1 MKPRLALLLFVLAAC
16 TSPTRERPP
25 PAPAMPSSVQAPA
38 PVSHPA
44 TPAPVAPVAP
54 SGSAAPAAPPTN
66 RDTHGNQDIEG
77 YIRVLQ
83 SESRVSDLQID
94 LVVSKLALPKD
105 AVVGDLGC
113 GPGLFSVAFARA
125 CPDGVVYACDIE
137 PAQLDQIREKI
148 RADRLENIVPVLAS
162 ADDPHF
168 PPGRLDVV
176 FIADTY
182 HHLDDRVAYMQ
193 RLKSVL
199 KPGGRVV
206 LLEYKP
212 GKLPVGPPPE
222 HKLQPGVLEKELDEA
237 GYVKAESFDTH
248 PYHDFQIWRPR

>member
-1 MKPRLALLLFVLAAC
+1 MNSRLALALFALSAC

-25 PAPAMPSSVQAPA
+25 PAPAIPSSVQAPA
-38 PVSHPA
+38 PVSHPVP
-44 TPAPVAPVAP
+44 PAPVAP
-54 SGSAAPAAPPTN
+54 AAPAN
-66 RDTHGNQDIEG
+66 RDKHGNQDIEG
-77 YIRVLQ
+77 YIKVLQ

-94 LVVSKLALPKD
+94 LVVSKLALPRD
-105 AVVGDLGC
+105 AIVGDLGC

-125 CPDGVVYACDIE
+125 CPEGVVYACDIE
-137 PAQLDQIREKI
+137 PAQLDQIRERI
-148 RADRLENIVPVLAS
+148 RTDHLENIVPVLAS

-212 GKLPVGPPPE
+212 GKLAVGPPPE
-222 HKLQPGVLEKELDEA
+222 HKLQSGVLEKELDEA
-237 GYVKAESFDTH
+237 GYAKVEAFDTH

>member
-1 MKPRLALLLFVLAAC
+1 MKPRFAFALLALVVAC
-16 TSPTRERPP
+16 PTNPQHRPP
-25 PAPAMPSSVQAPA
+25 AAPAVPSSV
-38 PVSHPA
+38 A
-44 TPAPVAPVAP
+44 TPAPVMHPAPVAP
-54 SGSAAPAAPPTN
+54 IAPPN
-66 RDTHGNQDIEG
+66 RDKHGNPDIIN

-83 SESRVSDLQID
+83 SESRVSDLQVD
-94 LVVSKLALPKD
+94 LVVSKLALPRD
-105 AVVGDLGC
+105 AIVGDLGC

-125 CPDGVVYACDIE
+125 CPAGVVYACDIE
-137 PAQLDQIREKI
+137 PAQLDQIRERI
-148 RADRLENIVPVLAS
+148 HADHLENIVPVLAS

-168 PPGRLDVV
+168 PPARLDVV

-193 RLKSVL
+193 RLKAVL

-212 GKLPVGPPPE
+212 GQLPVGPPPE
-222 HKLQPGVLEKELDEA
+222 HKLQPGVLDKELGEA

-248 PYHDFQIWRPR
+248 PYHDFQIWKPR

>member
-1 MKPRLALLLFVLAAC
+1 MKPRLALLLFALAAC

-25 PAPAMPSSVQAPA
+25 PAPAIPSSVQAPA
-38 PVSHPA
+38 PVSHPE
-44 TPAPVAPVAP
+44 PVAPVAP
-54 SGSAAPAAPPTN
+54 PAN
-66 RDTHGNQDIEG
+66 RDKHGNPDIVN
-77 YIRVLQ
+77 YIQVLQ
-83 SESRVSDLQID
+83 SESRVADLQID
-94 LVVSKLALPKD
+94 LVVSKLALPRD
-105 AVVGDLGC
+105 AVVGDLGS

-125 CPDGVVYACDIE
+125 CPDGVVFACDIE
-137 PAQLDQIREKI
+137 PAQLDRIREEI
-148 RADRLENIVPVLAS
+148 HADHLENIVPVLAS

-168 PPGRLDVV
+168 PPARLDVV

-182 HHLDDRVAYMQ
+182 HHLDDRVAYMK

-222 HKLQPGVLEKELDEA
+222 HKLQPGVLEKELGEA
-237 GYVKAESFDTH
+237 GYMKVESFDTH
-248 PYHDFQIWRPR
+248 PYHDFQVWKPQ

>member
-1 MKPRLALLLFVLAAC
+1 MKPRFALALFAFVLAC
-16 TSPTRERPP
+16 TAPTRERPP
-25 PAPAMPSSVQAPA
+25 PAPSAPSAAPAPA

-44 TPAPVAPVAP
+44 PVAP
-54 SGSAAPAAPPTN
+54 PAQN
-66 RDTHGNQDIEG
+66 RDKHGNPDIKG
-77 YIRVLQ
+77 YIQVLQ
-83 SESRVSDLQID
+83 SESRVADLQVD
-94 LVVSKLALPKD
+94 LVVSKLALPGD

-125 CPDGVVYACDIE
+125 CPAGIVYACDIE

-148 RADRLENIVPVLAS
+148 HTDHLENIVPVLAS
-162 ADDPHF
+162 ADEPHF
-168 PPGRLDVV
+168 PPSRLDVV

-182 HHLDDRVAYMQ
+182 HHLDDRVAYMT

-212 GKLPVGPPPE
+212 GQLPVGPPPE
-222 HKLQPGVLEKELDEA
+222 HKLQPGVLEKELADA
-237 GYVKAESFDTH
+237 GYEKVESFDTH
-248 PYHDFQIWRPR
+248 PYHDFEIWRPR

>member
-1 MKPRLALLLFVLAAC
+1 MKPRLALALFALAAC
-16 TSPTRERPP
+16 TTPTRERPP
-25 PAPAMPSSVQAPA
+25 PAPATPSTVQVPA

-44 TPAPVAPVAP
+44 
-54 SGSAAPAAPPTN
+54 PAAPPAAPN
-66 RDTHGNQDIEG
+66 RDKHGNPDIDG
-77 YIRVLQ
+77 YIKVLQ
-83 SESRVSDLQID
+83 SETRVSDLQID
-94 LVVSKLALPKD
+94 LVVSKLALASD

-125 CPDGVVYACDIE
+125 CPEGVVYACDIE

-148 RADRLENIVPVLAS
+148 RADHLENVVPVLAS

-182 HHLDDRVAYMQ
+182 HHLDDRVAYMK
-193 RLKSVL
+193 RLKLVL

-248 PYHDFQIWRPR
+248 PYHDFQIWKPR